1 MTKVVYIY
9 VSPTYKIDS
18 LLDMIKNFYED
29 EFDRNTIVYFVGIF
43 TNNNKIIYDE
53 KFEEKISDDNLQKI
67 YEQIFPNITN
77 ITKIKTT
84 DSLISVSIFDFLEKY
99 RQKKREDL
107 QNFRWTTMHLR
118 DKFFILC
125 GNLYESR
132 GIHCTQ
138 IGAKRFLSQIHFLQN
153 YNENDIFCG
162 IDFKTCILRVSEDA
176 QKEDIQKISYGRAI
190 TETLHLR
197 NHEKREFV
205 LGIEKGSFTDASLKS
220 KSQTEVNT
228 LYKMIVVSQPALNT
242 TFYDPFLSS
251 FKEDVYFLSNIPKN
265 WCRKNRDLIA
275 CKFDKKTSYPNCSN
289 INIDMDK
296 DFLFSFQ
303 EINYDYHPYTEYY
316 PKYFDYLINN
326 FWRYGFTNN
335 FVTKNYIKYVWFFFQ
350 RKESSPSNG
359 FTCDNIENK
368 MKEDSTISSISG
380 KRLSKQGTIR
390 KTSNKTGCEGEYL
403 AINSNMFRDG
413 AVGKCQF
420 NTYKKK
426 TFELLYSFA
435 EELTNFAIQQQNNY
449 LIQIQPKESIPIKL
463 QKKDKQQTKK
473 DKQQTTKDRARP
485 TNKRETKKDKAR
497 PTNKRETK
505 KDKARPINRRP
516 TKIKKEEKM
525 IKDSKVFNIG
535 EKVKVRWLM
544 TNGKYEW
551 YEGKINKIL
560 TKDSFKVKIR
570 NDPLY
575 TLSLKDIRK
584 L

>member
-1 MTKVVYIY
+1 MII
-9 VSPTYKIDS
+9 VSK
-18 LLDMIKNFYED
+18 
-29 EFDRNTIVYFVGIF
+29 
-43 TNNNKIIYDE
+43 
-53 KFEEKISDDNLQKI
+53 
-67 YEQIFPNITN
+67 
-77 ITKIKTT
+77 
-84 DSLISVSIFDFLEKY
+84 
-99 RQKKREDL
+99 
-107 QNFRWTTMHLR
+107 
-118 DKFFILC
+118 
-125 GNLYESR
+125 
-132 GIHCTQ
+132 
-138 IGAKRFLSQIHFLQN
+138 
-153 YNENDIFCG
+153 
-162 IDFKTCILRVSEDA
+162 
-176 QKEDIQKISYGRAI
+176 
-190 TETLHLR
+190 
-197 NHEKREFV
+197 
-205 LGIEKGSFTDASLKS
+205 
-220 KSQTEVNT
+220 
-228 LYKMIVVSQPALNT
+228 PALNT

-289 INIDMDK
+289 IHIDMEK

-390 KTSNKTGCEGEYL
+390 KTSNKTGCEAECL

-435 EELTNFAIQQQNNY
+435 EELTNFAIKQQNNY
-449 LIQIQPKESIPIKL
+449 PIQIQPPEESIPIKL
-463 QKKDKQQTKK
+463 QRIKDRARQTKK
-473 DKQQTTKDRARP
+473 DKLQRTKDKQQITKDKQQITKDKQQITKDRARL
-485 TNKRETKKDKAR
+485 TKKDKAI

-516 TKIKKEEKM
+516 TKIKKEEK
-525 IKDSKVFNIG
+525 DSKVFYID

-544 TNGKYEW
+544 TNGKYKW
-551 YEGKINKIL
+551 YEGKIFKIL

-570 NDPLY
+570 NEPLY
-575 TLSLKDIRK
+575 TISLKDIRK